1 MIQETNH
8 NKIVKYITNY
18 RQALMGVSIL
28 AIILYHAY
36 VWIAPQELN
45 LLKTFTYGYTGV
57 DIFMFLSGFGLCYS
71 YSKNSITVFYYRR
84 LKRIFPLT
92 ILSGLIVSLFAYRYE
107 DSVTYWDVFCNI
119 STLYYFGLGGTY
131 WNWFIPGIFILYT
144 SFPLLFY
151 LSKKAGLLFLI
162 ITNITIVFI
171 IGVYQIDWRYTC
183 LICRLPIYVTGILFY
198 LDQRNGEKLVYLFM
212 INVFSFIIS
221 CSFNLSEYFV
231 TATFCPLLLITFY
244 YLKDLT
250 LTNPIFR
257 KMGEYTLEIF
267 LGNSITYY
275 VLHVYI
281 RYNNNFFFELLVY
294 IISTYSLSIFF
305 IHLNRII
312 KIRKD

>member
-1 MIQETNH
+1 MIQDTNH

-198 LDQRNGEKLVYLFM
+198 LDQRNGEELVYLFM